1 MDASFRREIQDMAE
15 QLQWFLDRRFPL
27 HPNTRAEALD
37 LLHRAGLDAR
47 PRARTEDL
55 LESFVALLEQRNHG

>member
-1 MDASFRREIQDMAE
+1 MDVAFRLEIQAMTE

-37 LLHRAGLDAR
+37 LLRRAGLEAA

-55 LESFVALLEQRNHG
+55 LETFLLLLDQRKQG

>member
-1 MDASFRREIQDMAE
+1 MAE